1 VGIEG
6 KPRFGIIGTGVWVR
20 DLQAPAAARSDAVA
34 FSAIFGRNR
43 EATAALAAAHGV
55 KAFADLDAFLAAV
68 DIVGICVPPA
78 AQQQFALAAAAA
90 GKPALLEKPVAM
102 QVEAADAIAAAFAER
117 NLASLV
123 FFTQLLMP
131 RVRHWLQH
139 VRTKGGWFSARI
151 DNFGRVLTDPD
162 NPFHA
167 TVWRAGAGALWDT
180 GPHAV
185 ALLSV
190 ALGPVAE
197 VSAVRGDGDFS
208 AVTLIHASGALST
221 INLRMDAPAPLPG
234 ETALFGAAGK
244 TVMPPP
250 DDWDRECAEAYAA
263 ALRRL
268 AAPSSA
274 DDIALDATFGATV
287 TRVLAAAERSTTSGR
302 RESVG

>member
-1 VGIEG
+1 VGVAAR
-6 KPRFGIIGTGVWVR
+6 PRFGIIGTGVWVR
-20 DLQAPAAARSDAVA
+20 NLQAPVAARSDAVA

-55 KAFADLDAFLAAV
+55 MPFADLVAFLDAV
-68 DIVGICVPPA
+68 DVVGICVPPA

-90 GKPALLEKPVAM
+90 GKPVLLEKPVAM
-102 QVEAADAIAAAFAER
+102 QVEAADAIATAFAER

-131 RVRHWLQH
+131 RVRLWLRD
-139 VRTKGGWFSARI
+139 VRAKGGWFAARI
-151 DNFGRVLTDPD
+151 DNLGRVLTDPD

-167 TVWRAGAGALWDT
+167 TAWRAGAGALWDT

-197 VSAVRGDGDFS
+197 VSAVRGEGDFS
-208 AVTLIHASGALST
+208 VMTLVHANGALST

-244 TVMPPP
+244 TVLPPT

-263 ALRRL
+263 ALQRL
-268 AAPSSA
+268 ADPSRT
-274 DDIALDATFGATV
+274 DDIALDAAFGATV
-287 TRVLAAAERSTTSGR
+287 TRVLAAAERSMTSGR